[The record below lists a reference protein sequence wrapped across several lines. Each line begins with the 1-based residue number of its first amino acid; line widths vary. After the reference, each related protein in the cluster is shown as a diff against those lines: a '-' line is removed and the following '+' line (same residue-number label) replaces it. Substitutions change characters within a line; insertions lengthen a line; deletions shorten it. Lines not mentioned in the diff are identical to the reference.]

1 MITPFF
7 RFYTICLL
15 IKHNAFAFHTR
26 FVLPL
31 YYQVKNQTAKDMKK
45 NVSRFLIFASLL
57 SIGLAATSCD
67 APSKSE
73 SITEIVDVVAFKEY
87 PYADVTQGQFIPN
100 TTSPFVLYV
109 KPTSEEGVKAL
120 KTMMKFS
127 NAYVTEIHEVG
138 DGAYLVS
145 TKMYFE
151 GPQYF
156 YVSNSYQTSESANPL
171 THPIFILPQI
181 TIKMKDGKNIATVAE
196 KYKDYLTRNENYD
209 LLEKS
214 GMYVFDC
221 KLSNSYDVL
230 KLVSII
236 SQLDDVAWVE
246 ANSTGSYSL

>member
-1 MITPFF
+1 
-7 RFYTICLL
+7 
-15 IKHNAFAFHTR
+15 
-26 FVLPL
+26 
-31 YYQVKNQTAKDMKK
+31 MKK

-156 YVSNSYQTSESANPL
+156 YVSNSYQTSEFTN
-171 THPIFILPQI
+171 PIFILPQI
-181 TIKMKDGKNIATVAE
+181 TIKMKDSKDIATVAE

-209 LLEKS
+209 LLEKNE
-214 GMYVFDC
+214 MYVFDC
-221 KLSNSYDVL
+221 NLSNSYDVL

-236 SQLDDVAWVE
+236 ELLDDVAWVE

>member
-1 MITPFF
+1 
-7 RFYTICLL
+7 
-15 IKHNAFAFHTR
+15 
-26 FVLPL
+26 
-31 YYQVKNQTAKDMKK
+31 MKK

-156 YVSNSYQTSESANPL
+156 YVSNSYQTSEFTN
-171 THPIFILPQI
+171 PIFILPQI
-181 TIKMKDGKNIATVAE
+181 TIKMKDSKNIATVAE

-209 LLEKS
+209 LLEKN

-221 KLSNSYDVL
+221 NLSNSYDVL

-236 SQLDDVAWVE
+236 ELLDDVAWVE

>member
-1 MITPFF
+1 
-7 RFYTICLL
+7 
-15 IKHNAFAFHTR
+15 
-26 FVLPL
+26 
-31 YYQVKNQTAKDMKK
+31 MKK
-45 NVSRFLIFASLL
+45 NVSRFMILASLL

-67 APSKSE
+67 APSKDE
-73 SITEIVDVVAFKEY
+73 TITEVVDVVAFKEY

-156 YVSNSYQTSESANPL
+156 YVSNSYQTSEFTN
-171 THPIFILPQI
+171 PIFILPQI
-181 TIKMKDGKNIATVAE
+181 TIKMKDGKDIATVAE

-221 KLSNSYDVL
+221 NLSNSYDVL
-230 KLVSII
+230 VLASIV

>member
-1 MITPFF
+1 MI
-7 RFYTICLL
+7 L
-15 IKHNAFAFHTR
+15 
-26 FVLPL
+26 
-31 YYQVKNQTAKDMKK
+31 
-45 NVSRFLIFASLL
+45 ASLL

-127 NAYVTEIHEVG
+127 NAYVTEIHEIG

-156 YVSNSYQTSESANPL
+156 YVSNSYQTSEFTN
-171 THPIFILPQI
+171 PIFILPQI

-209 LLEKS
+209 LLEKN

-221 KLSNSYDVL
+221 NLSNSYDVL
-230 KLVSII
+230 VLASIV

>member
-1 MITPFF
+1 MI
-7 RFYTICLL
+7 L
-15 IKHNAFAFHTR
+15 
-26 FVLPL
+26 
-31 YYQVKNQTAKDMKK
+31 
-45 NVSRFLIFASLL
+45 ASLL

-67 APSKSE
+67 APSKDE
-73 SITEIVDVVAFKEY
+73 TITEVVDVVAFKEY
-87 PYADVTQGQFIPN
+87 PYADVTQGQLIPN
-100 TTSPFVLYV
+100 TTSPFILYV
-109 KPTSEEGVKAL
+109 KPTGEEGVKAL

-156 YVSNSYQTSESANPL
+156 YVSNSYQTSEFTN
-171 THPIFILPQI
+171 PIFILPQI
-181 TIKMKDGKNIATVAE
+181 TIKMKDGKDIATVAE

-221 KLSNSYDVL
+221 NLSNSYDVL
-230 KLVSII
+230 VLASIV

>member
-1 MITPFF
+1 
-7 RFYTICLL
+7 
-15 IKHNAFAFHTR
+15 
-26 FVLPL
+26 
-31 YYQVKNQTAKDMKK
+31 MKK
-45 NVSRFLIFASLL
+45 NVIRFLFFASLL
-57 SIGLAATSCD
+57 TIGLAATSCD

-156 YVSNSYQTSESANPL
+156 YVSNSYQTSEN
-171 THPIFILPQI
+171 TNPIFILPQI
-181 TIKMKDGKNIATVAE
+181 TIKMKDGKDIATVAE
-196 KYKDYLTRNENYD
+196 KYKDYLTRSKNYD
-209 LLEKS
+209 QFEKS

-236 SQLDDVAWVE
+236 SQLEDVAWAE

>member
-1 MITPFF
+1 
-7 RFYTICLL
+7 
-15 IKHNAFAFHTR
+15 
-26 FVLPL
+26 
-31 YYQVKNQTAKDMKK
+31 MKK
-45 NVSRFLIFASLL
+45 NVSRFMILASLL

-127 NAYVTEIHEVG
+127 NAYVTEIHEIG

-156 YVSNSYQTSESANPL
+156 YVSNSYQTSENTNPF
-171 THPIFILPQI
+171 FILPQI
-181 TIKMKDGKNIATVAE
+181 TIKMKDGKDIATVAE
-196 KYKDYLTRNENYD
+196 KYKDYLTRSKNYD
-209 LLEKS
+209 QLEKS

-236 SQLDDVAWVE
+236 ELLDDVAWVE

>member
-1 MITPFF
+1 
-7 RFYTICLL
+7 
-15 IKHNAFAFHTR
+15 
-26 FVLPL
+26 
-31 YYQVKNQTAKDMKK
+31 MKK

-127 NAYVTEIHEVG
+127 NAYVTEIHEIG

-181 TIKMKDGKNIATVAE
+181 TIKMKDSKDIATVAE

-209 LLEKS
+209 LLEKN

-236 SQLDDVAWVE
+236 ELLDDVAWVE

>member
-15 IKHNAFAFHTR
+15 IKHKAFAFHTR

-31 YYQVKNQTAKDMKK
+31 YYQVKKQTVKVMKK
-45 NVSRFLIFASLL
+45 NLSRFLIFASLL

-67 APSKSE
+67 APSKDE
-73 SITEIVDVVAFKEY
+73 TITEVVDVVAFKEY
-87 PYADVTQGQFIPN
+87 PYADVTQGQLIPN

-109 KPTSEEGVKAL
+109 KPTGEEGVKTL
-120 KTMMKFS
+120 KTMMNFS
-127 NAYVTEIHEVG
+127 NAYVTEIHEIG
-138 DGAYLVS
+138 DGGYLVS

-156 YVSNSYQTSESANPL
+156 YVSNSYQTSKTANPL
-171 THPIFILPQI
+171 THPIFILPKI

-196 KYKDYLTRNENYD
+196 KYKDYLTHNENYD

-221 KLSNSYDVL
+221 NLSNSYDVL
-230 KLVSII
+230 VLASIV
-236 SQLDDVAWVE
+236 SQLDDVAWAE
-246 ANSTGSYSL
+246 ADSTGSHIY

>member
-1 MITPFF
+1 MI
-7 RFYTICLL
+7 L
-15 IKHNAFAFHTR
+15 
-26 FVLPL
+26 
-31 YYQVKNQTAKDMKK
+31 
-45 NVSRFLIFASLL
+45 ASLL

-127 NAYVTEIHEVG
+127 NAYVTEIHEIG

-156 YVSNSYQTSESANPL
+156 YVSNSYQTSEFTN
-171 THPIFILPQI
+171 PIFILPQI
-181 TIKMKDGKNIATVAE
+181 TIKMKDGKDIATVAE

-221 KLSNSYDVL
+221 NLSNSYDVL
-230 KLVSII
+230 VLASIV

>member
-1 MITPFF
+1 
-7 RFYTICLL
+7 
-15 IKHNAFAFHTR
+15 
-26 FVLPL
+26 
-31 YYQVKNQTAKDMKK
+31 MKK
-45 NVSRFLIFASLL
+45 NVCRFLFFASLL
-57 SIGLAATSCD
+57 SLGLAATSCD

-100 TTSPFVLYV
+100 TQSPFVLYV
-109 KPTSEEGVKAL
+109 KPKGEEGVKAL

-127 NAYVTEIHEVG
+127 NAYVTEIHERG
-138 DGAYLVS
+138 DGGYLVS

-156 YVSNSYQTSESANPL
+156 YVSNSYQTSESANP
-171 THPIFILPQI
+171 IFILPQI
-181 TIKMKDGKNIATVAE
+181 TIKMKDGKDIATVAE
-196 KYKDYLTRNENYD
+196 KYKDYLTPNKNYD

-236 SQLDDVAWVE
+236 SQLEDVAWVE
-246 ANSTGSYSL
+246 ANSTGSYTY

>member
-1 MITPFF
+1 
-7 RFYTICLL
+7 
-15 IKHNAFAFHTR
+15 
-26 FVLPL
+26 L

-73 SITEIVDVVAFKEY
+73 SITEVVDVVAFKEY

-156 YVSNSYQTSESANPL
+156 YVSNSYQTSEFTN
-171 THPIFILPQI
+171 PIFILPQI
-181 TIKMKDGKNIATVAE
+181 TIKMKDGKDIATVAE

-221 KLSNSYDVL
+221 NLSNSYDVL
-230 KLVSII
+230 VLASIV